1 MTGHSRRAFLKR
13 AAGLAAASLAVP
25 YVVPASAR
33 GADGTVS
40 PSERI
45 VMGAI
50 GIGGRG
56 NYVMGALMGNKDVQM
71 TTVCDVRGERRKAA
85 KQKVDKRYDNAD
97 CRTCIDFRE
106 VLGRPDLDAVMIAT
120 GENWHAI
127 ASIMAAKAGKDI
139 YSEKPP
145 THTIA
150 EGRQLADTIRRLGT
164 VYQCG
169 TQRRSITRFR
179 YACDLARTGALGKLK
194 TLRAEGAGKITT
206 PPYFSCD
213 PQPTPPKEEVW
224 WDMFLGPAP
233 WRPYNKK
240 YLQRW
245 KHHRDWQGGSI
256 SEWGSHTV
264 DLCQLAMGAEDTSPV
279 QYDYIGD
286 DGDRIRCRYASGVDL
301 ILIDGSWP
309 LHVEFE
315 GTDGKVYVD
324 DDGNIRTEPASLL
337 AGQTFGA
344 GYPAEG
350 HVRAFLNCVK
360 TRQTPIS
367 SAEATQR
374 SMTACHIA
382 NMVLFLGRSLTWDPV
397 KEEFPNDPEANR
409 MRTRPVR
416 GPLHT

>member
-1 MTGHSRRAFLKR
+1 MSRHSRRQFLKR
-13 AAGLAAASLAVP
+13 AAGAAAASLAAP

-50 GIGGRG
+50 GVGGRG
-56 NYVMGALMGNKDVQM
+56 GYVMGAFMGNKDVQM
-71 TTVCDVRGERRKAA
+71 TAVCDVRGDRRQAA
-85 KQKVDKRYDNAD
+85 KGRVDKHYETGD
-97 CRTCIDFRE
+97 CKPFLDFRE
-106 VLGRPDLDAVMIAT
+106 LLARPDIDAVMIAT

-127 ASIMAAKAGKDI
+127 ASMTAARAGKDI

-150 EGRQLADTIRRLGT
+150 EGRDLADTIQRLGT

-179 YACDLARTGALGKLK
+179 YAADLARSGALGQLK
-194 TLRAEGAGKITT
+194 TLRAEGAGKITK
-206 PPYFSCD
+206 PGYFSC
-213 PQPTPPKEEVW
+213 PPEPTPPREKVW

-240 YLQRW
+240 YLHSW
-245 KHHRDWQGGSI
+245 KGHRDWQGGSI

-264 DLCQLAMGAEDTSPV
+264 DLCQMAMGADDTSPV

-286 DGDRIRCRYASGVDL
+286 SGDRIRCRYACGVDL

-309 LHVEFE
+309 
-315 GTDGKVYVD
+315 
-324 DDGNIRTEPASLL
+324 
-337 AGQTFGA
+337 
-344 GYPAEG
+344 
-350 HVRAFLNCVK
+350 
-360 TRQTPIS
+360 
-367 SAEATQR
+367 
-374 SMTACHIA
+374 
-382 NMVLFLGRSLTWDPV
+382 
-397 KEEFPNDPEANR
+397 
-409 MRTRPVR
+409 
-416 GPLHT
+416 